1 MATMTAGTKYGTE
14 YAGNYR
20 EVTVLVDAGTQS
32 GTVQFNSLS
41 TIRGGHITLA
51 EAPTADAALVSIL
64 GTDGGNIVTVAEY
77 TPQGTLNT
85 QTAIDFYLTVIG
97 EY

>member
-1 MATMTAGTKYGTE
+1 MGHTAGTQYATEFAGKYKTM
-14 YAGNYR
+14 
-20 EVTVLVDAGTQS
+20 TVLVDAGTQT
-32 GTVQFNSLS
+32 GTVAVTGLT
-41 TIRGGHITLA
+41 TIRGAQVTLA
-51 EAPTADAALVSIL
+51 EAPTADAALVAVAGI
-64 GTDGGNIVTVAEY
+64 TGNVVTVNEY

>member
-1 MATMTAGTKYGTE
+1 MAHTAGTQYKTE
-14 YAGNYR
+14 QAGNFAS
-20 EVTVLVDAGTQS
+20 VTVLVDAATQT
-32 GTVQFNSLS
+32 GTVAITGLS
-41 TIRGGHITLA
+41 TIRGAVATLA
-51 EAPTADAALVSIL
+51 AAPTAAASLVAVTGIS
-64 GTDGGNIVTVAEY
+64 GNVVTVQEF

>member
-1 MATMTAGTKYGTE
+1 MGHTSGTQYKTE
-14 YAGNYR
+14 FGGKFST
-20 EVTVLVDAGTQS
+20 VTVLVDGGTQT
-32 GTVQFNSLS
+32 GTVEVSGLT
-41 TIRGGHITLA
+41 TIRGAQVTLA
-51 EAPTADAALVSIL
+51 EAPTADAALVAVTGI
-64 GTDGGNIVTVAEY
+64 TGNVVTVKEY

>member
-1 MATMTAGTKYGTE
+1 MAHTAGTQYATE
-14 YAGNYR
+14 YAGQYKS
-20 EVTVLVDAGTQS
+20 VTVLVSGGTQT
-32 GTVQFNSLS
+32 GTVAITGLS
-41 TIRGGHITLA
+41 TIRGAAVTLA
-51 EAPTADAALVSIL
+51 EAPTAAAALVSVI
-64 GTDGGNIVTVAEY
+64 GVSGNVVTVNEY

>member
-1 MATMTAGTKYGTE
+1 MAHTSGTQYATEFAGKYKT
-14 YAGNYR
+14 
-20 EVTVLVDAGTQS
+20 VTVLVDAGTQT
-32 GTVQFNSLS
+32 GTVTISGIS
-41 TIRGGHITLA
+41 TIRGAQVTLA
-51 EAPTADAALVSIL
+51 EAPTANASLVEV
-64 GTDGGNIVTVAEY
+64 THNGGNVCTVREY

>member
-1 MATMTAGTKYGTE
+1 MAHTAGTKYKTE
-14 YAGNYR
+14 FAGAYKT
-20 EVTVLVDAGTQS
+20 VTVLVNAGTQT
-32 GTVQFNSLS
+32 GTVAIEGLT
-41 TIRGGHITLA
+41 TIRGAQVTLA
-51 EAPTADAALVSIL
+51 EAPTVDATLVAVVGI
-64 GTDGGNIVTVAEY
+64 TGNVVSVNEY